1 MKYFFFIYV
10 SFLSFYL
17 PKIHFITEQYSKS
30 LSYHSLCDH
39 CIENPCEMSYSIQL
53 YYNPQSPGGGRKVK
67 INAYSIRSKKN

>member
-1 MKYFFFIYV
+1 MKYFFSFMYL
-10 SFLSFYL
+10 FLSFYL

-53 YYNPQSPGGGRKVK
+53 YYNSPKSRWW
-67 INAYSIRSKKN
+67 KKSENQCLLY